1 MSTGQGRSEN
11 RQALS
16 GIRVIDFT
24 QVIFGPS
31 CTAQLADHGAEVI
44 KIERPGVGDLSR
56 QFGPYV
62 DGASMPYTSIN
73 RNKKSLAINLKAPE
87 GIEAVFKLIDSADVV
102 VSNFRQGVM
111 ESLGLGWEEVH
122 ARNPKV
128 IYANG
133 SGYGSDGPIG
143 STRKMGH
150 DSMAQAMTGVM
161 DANTDSTGVP
171 RRVQLPVADISAGNL
186 LMEGILLALIE
197 RASSGQGQQV
207 EVSLIDALLW
217 MEAWSV
223 ATVANA
229 TPESDHLGNP
239 LDGGIYL
246 ATDGYLVVTGLF
258 KPNPLQS
265 ICEVLEIDDLSEE
278 ERFSTVDLMTENSAA
293 LVAIIQAEIGKHP
306 RDFWVPKF
314 DTVDVL
320 CMPVLSLDEAI
331 EQPQIV
337 HNEMVVDV
345 PAAGASGKSERHV
358 GIPVKLGGTP
368 GQIRSSAP
376 GIGEHSREILGSV
389 GYSAAEIDELVA
401 SQVVGIE

>member
-1 MSTGQGRSEN
+1 MSRSSSSKG
-11 RQALS
+11 ALT

-62 DGASMPYTSIN
+62 DGESMPYASIN
-73 RNKKSLAINLKAPE
+73 RNKKSLAVNLKDPE
-87 GIEAVFKLIDSADVV
+87 GFDAVLKLIDSADVV
-102 VSNFRQGVM
+102 VSNFRAGVM
-111 ESLGLGWEEVH
+111 ESLGLGWDDVH
-122 ARNPKV
+122 ARNPRV
-128 IYANG
+128 VYASG
-133 SGYGSDGPIG
+133 SGYGPDGPIG

-161 DANTDSTGVP
+161 DTNADSTGVP

-197 RASSGQGQQV
+197 RGNSGKGQKV

-217 MEAWSV
+217 MEAWGV

-229 TPESDHLGNP
+229 EPEDDHLGNP
-239 LDGGIYL
+239 LDGGVYR
-246 ATDGYLVVTGLF
+246 ATDGFMVVTGLF

-265 ICEVLEIDDLSEE
+265 ICEVLEIDDLSKL
-278 ERFSTVDLMTENSAA
+278 ERFSTVDLMTENATE
-293 LVAIIQAEIGKHP
+293 LQAIIQAEIEKHSSEY
-306 RDFWVPKF
+306 WVPKF
-314 DTVDVL
+314 DAVDVL
-320 CMPVLSLDEAI
+320 CMPVLSLDKAL
-331 EQPQIV
+331 EQPQVI

-345 PAAGASGKSERHV
+345 PSQDQEKSDQRHI
-358 GIPVKLGGTP
+358 GIPVKLGSTP
-368 GQIRSSAP
+368 GVIVSPAP
-376 GIGEHSREILGSV
+376 DVGQDSREILSAI
-389 GYSAAEIDELVA
+389 GYSDAKIDELAA
-401 SQVVGIE
+401 SGTIGIG